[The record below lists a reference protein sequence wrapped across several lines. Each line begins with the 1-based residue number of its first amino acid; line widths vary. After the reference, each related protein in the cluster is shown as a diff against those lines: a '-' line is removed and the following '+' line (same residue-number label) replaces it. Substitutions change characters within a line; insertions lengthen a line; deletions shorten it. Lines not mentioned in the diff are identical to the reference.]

1 MIGLDTNVIVRYIMQ
16 DDLVQSRKATR
27 LVEEKLSSETP
38 GYITLVTLAEVIWV
52 LKSVYEIA
60 SKDLINLVG
69 MLLATKQIRTERAS
83 TVYRAVK
90 VFDSGRADFSDAL
103 ILVVGMEDG
112 CTEIVSF
119 DKKAASIGMRVI

>member
-27 LVEEKLSSETP
+27 LVEENLSSETP

-83 TVYRAVK
+83 TGYRAVK

>member
-27 LVEEKLSSETP
+27 LVEERLSSETP
-38 GYITLVTLAEVIWV
+38 GYISLVTLAEVIWV

-69 MLLATKQIRTERAS
+69 MLLATKQIRTERAA
-83 TVYRAVK
+83 TAYRAVK

-103 ILVVGMEDG
+103 IVVVGMEDG

-119 DKKAASIGMRVI
+119 DKKAASVGMRVI

>member
-103 ILVVGMEDG
+103 IVVVGMEDG
-112 CTEIVSF
+112 CTEVVSF

>member
-27 LVEEKLSSETP
+27 LVEENLSSETP

-103 ILVVGMEDG
+103 IVVVGMEDG
-112 CTEIVSF
+112 CTEVVSF

>member
-60 SKDLINLVG
+60 RKDLINLVG
-69 MLLATKQIRTERAS
+69 MLLATKQIRTERAA
-83 TVYRAVK
+83 TVYRAVR

-119 DKKAASIGMRVI
+119 DKKAASVGMRVI